1 VVKKAKL
8 TMASLLCG
16 CISTASSDHK
26 CMRITVELPDASLSI
41 TKERPED
48 FARSMRIAAAV
59 KWYELGRIS
68 QSKAAELIGCN
79 RVELFNHLHDH
90 GVPFLQTS
98 VADLDVELADERI

>member
-1 VVKKAKL
+1 
-8 TMASLLCG
+8 MQ
-16 CISTASSDHK
+16 
-26 CMRITVELPDASLSI
+26 ITLEIPDNSLSI
-41 TKERPED
+41 TRESPDE
-48 FARSMRIAAAV
+48 FARSLRIAAAV